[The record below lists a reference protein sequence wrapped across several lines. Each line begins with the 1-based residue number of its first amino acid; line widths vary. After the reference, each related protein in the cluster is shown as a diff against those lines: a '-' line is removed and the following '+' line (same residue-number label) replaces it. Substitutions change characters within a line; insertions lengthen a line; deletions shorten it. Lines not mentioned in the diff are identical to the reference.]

1 MQIHLSDISSSEGM
15 RIQKTAE
22 FGMDTITF
30 QSGSFPVLAKEPIE
44 LTITNTGDRN
54 LEIRGTG
61 KITVGIPCDRCLEEV
76 STEIPLEIER
86 KLDMKLTDED
96 RVNDLDESSYL
107 TGMDLD
113 VDQLVYLE
121 VLMSWPLKVLCR
133 EDCKGICSQCGKNLN
148 DGPCGCVEEPKDPRM
163 AAISDIFRLMKGC
176 NIMSICPKNKSSK
189 ARRDKRRANWKM
201 SAPNLVKCS
210 KCGELMMPHRVCKA
224 CGSYNKKEIIK
235 VED

>member
-30 QSGSFPVLAKEPIE
+30 QSGSFPVLTKEPIE

-133 EDCKGICSQCGKNLN
+133 EDCK
-148 DGPCGCVEEPKDPRM
+148 PKDPRM
-163 AAISDIFRLMKGC
+163 AAISDIF
-176 NIMSICPKNKSSK
+176 SK
-189 ARRDKRRANWKM
+189 F
-201 SAPNLVKCS
+201 
-210 KCGELMMPHRVCKA
+210 
-224 CGSYNKKEIIK
+224 KE
-235 VED
+235 V

>member
-1 MQIHLSDISSSEGM
+1 MYNKTSVDRRKVCRYIYQIFHPVKECVFRKL
-15 RIQKTAE
+15 
-22 FGMDTITF
+22 
-30 QSGSFPVLAKEPIE
+30 QSLEWIRSPFSQEAFPVLAKEPIE

-163 AAISDIFRLMKGC
+163 AAISDIF
-176 NIMSICPKNKSSK
+176 SK
-189 ARRDKRRANWKM
+189 F
-201 SAPNLVKCS
+201 
-210 KCGELMMPHRVCKA
+210 
-224 CGSYNKKEIIK
+224 KE
-235 VED
+235 V

>member
-1 MQIHLSDISSSEGM
+1 MLLNLTDVFTSEGKVKELSVPYEE
-15 RIQKTAE
+15 KTFSYMGNE
-22 FGMDTITF
+22 YEIKGDTVADMKLSNI
-30 QSGSFPVLAKEPIE
+30 
-44 LTITNTGDRN
+44 
-54 LEIRGTG
+54 GTG
-61 KITVGIPCDRCLEEV
+61 TVLVEGSVTALMIIPCDRCLEEV

-113 VDQLVYLE
+113 VDRLVYLE

-163 AAISDIFRLMKGC
+163 AAISDIF
-176 NIMSICPKNKSSK
+176 SK
-189 ARRDKRRANWKM
+189 F
-201 SAPNLVKCS
+201 
-210 KCGELMMPHRVCKA
+210 
-224 CGSYNKKEIIK
+224 KE
-235 VED
+235 V